1 MTELGNV
8 SSLLGFGL
16 DRKVLVCEVKVG
28 CLVAFTNICVKFNPR
43 LFYVEVEW
51 SVGFGFCQTPV

>member
-51 SVGFGFCQTPV
+51 SVGFGL